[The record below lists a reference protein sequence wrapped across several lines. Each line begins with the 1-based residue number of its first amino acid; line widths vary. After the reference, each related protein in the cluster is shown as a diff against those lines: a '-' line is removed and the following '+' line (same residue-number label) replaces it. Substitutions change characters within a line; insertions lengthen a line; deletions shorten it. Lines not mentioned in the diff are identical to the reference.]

1 MDILCDIDGTIADCT
16 HRLHWIQSKPKNW
29 RAFSAAT
36 ERDAPIKETIEV
48 ITALHTYPHHRIIF
62 CTARNEENRTATIV
76 WLVKNVGTWIL
87 DCSLYMR
94 KNNDHRE
101 DSIVK
106 QEMLDKIRL
115 DGYNPTLVFDDR
127 SRVVEMWRKNGI
139 KCFQVAEGNF

>member
-1 MDILCDIDGTIADCT
+1 
-16 HRLHWIQSKPKNW
+16 
-29 RAFSAAT
+29 
-36 ERDAPIKETIEV
+36 
-48 ITALHTYPHHRIIF
+48 
-62 CTARNEENRTATIV
+62 
-76 WLVKNVGTWIL
+76 
-87 DCSLYMR
+87 MR

-127 SRVVEMWRKNGI
+127 ARVVEMWRKNGI

>member
-29 RAFSAAT
+29 KAFFAAT
-36 ERDAPIKETIEV
+36 ERDAPIRETIEV
-48 ITALHTYPHHRIIF
+48 ITALYTYPHHQIIF
-62 CTARNEENRTATIV
+62 CTARNEENRAATTV
-76 WLVKNVGTWIL
+76 WLSNNVGAWIL
-87 DCSLYMR
+87 NCSLYMR